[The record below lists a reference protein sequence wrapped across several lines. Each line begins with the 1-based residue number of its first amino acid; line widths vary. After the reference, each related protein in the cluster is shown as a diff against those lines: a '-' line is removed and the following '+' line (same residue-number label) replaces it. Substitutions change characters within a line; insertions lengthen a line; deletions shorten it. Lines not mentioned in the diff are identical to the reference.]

1 MTLRNHKQ
9 NIIDFQAILL
19 LLCMIPD
26 SHKIIKLSAQS
37 INSLLNYVYNK

>member
-19 LLCMIPD
+19 LCMIPD
-26 SHKIIKLSAQS
+26 SNKIIKLSAQS